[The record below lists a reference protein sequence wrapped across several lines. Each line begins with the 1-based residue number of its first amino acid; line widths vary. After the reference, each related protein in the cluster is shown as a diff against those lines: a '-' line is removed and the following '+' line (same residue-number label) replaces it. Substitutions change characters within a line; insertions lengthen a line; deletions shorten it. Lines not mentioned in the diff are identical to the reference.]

1 MQLHAAIFTV
11 KSTVNHVT
19 SAAMVQAGYTYM
31 PGMNIIFGQH
41 VKKTRKALGLN
52 ISRSIYS
59 INSCSLNAWIVNTIF
74 ILAPTG
80 PRALFGSV
88 LPNI

>member
-19 SAAMVQAGYTYM
+19 SAAVVQAGYTYM

-41 VKKTRKALGLN
+41 VKKTGKALGLN
-52 ISRSIYS
+52 IS
-59 INSCSLNAWIVNTIF
+59 
-74 ILAPTG
+74 
-80 PRALFGSV
+80 
-88 LPNI
+88 